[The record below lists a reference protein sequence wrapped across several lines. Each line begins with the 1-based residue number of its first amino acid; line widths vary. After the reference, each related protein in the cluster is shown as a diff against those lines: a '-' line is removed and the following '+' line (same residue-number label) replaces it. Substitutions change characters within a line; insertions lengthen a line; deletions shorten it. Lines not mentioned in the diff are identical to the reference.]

1 MQALLGRTK
10 CSADFKMTPFPC
22 SSGKHKG
29 IFSTFCGKLVKL
41 LEVNLT
47 LPYDYILLEILT
59 FRFVH
64 RKPLAISQLQFRFSY
79 SQALVPLAISIS
91 WVSAAVAVTLCIP
104 VSSVLGAAV
113 FLVSSPLLQIQ
124 EELFFSLVSFYLL
137 LRQSVTYF
145 YDFVFIIFGCA
156 RPWLRACI

>member
-1 MQALLGRTK
+1 
-10 CSADFKMTPFPC
+10 MTPFPC

-79 SQALVPLAISIS
+79 FQALVPLAISIS
-91 WVSAAVAVTLCIP
+91 
-104 VSSVLGAAV
+104 
-113 FLVSSPLLQIQ
+113 
-124 EELFFSLVSFYLL
+124 
-137 LRQSVTYF
+137 
-145 YDFVFIIFGCA
+145 
-156 RPWLRACI
+156 